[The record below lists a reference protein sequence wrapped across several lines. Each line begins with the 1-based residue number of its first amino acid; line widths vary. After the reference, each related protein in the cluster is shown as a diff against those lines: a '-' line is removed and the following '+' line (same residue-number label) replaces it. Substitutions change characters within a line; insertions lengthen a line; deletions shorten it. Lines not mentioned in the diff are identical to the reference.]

1 MPEATPAHTISGSIA
16 ITAPLPQP
24 RPGRARPSVLEMG
37 RQHRA
42 LADRYRELDEQR
54 VKLKPNTR
62 GSHACALAMDGLYA
76 ERVAL
81 EKQILAR
88 DAETLADA
96 AVLAVHGFVMAERV
110 AASNLGCNQDL
121 IHERLKQ
128 MQHAFASI
136 LMAFAKSGYV
146 RLEEIGWPDTAHLL
160 DLRTVEA

>member
-1 MPEATPAHTISGSIA
+1 MPEATHAHTTSASIA
-16 ITAPLPQP
+16 ITAPLQP
-24 RPGRARPSVLEMG
+24 RPGRARSSVLEMG

-42 LADRYRELDEQR
+42 LADRYRELDEQS

-76 ERVAL
+76 ERMAL

-96 AVLAVHGFVMAERV
+96 AVLAMHGFVTADRV
-110 AASNLGCNQDL
+110 VASDFGNNHDL
-121 IHERLKQ
+121 NYERLKQ
-128 MQHAFASI
+128 MQRAFASI

-146 RLEEIGWPDTAHLL
+146 RLEDIGWPDTARLL
-160 DLRTVEA
+160 DLRTIEA